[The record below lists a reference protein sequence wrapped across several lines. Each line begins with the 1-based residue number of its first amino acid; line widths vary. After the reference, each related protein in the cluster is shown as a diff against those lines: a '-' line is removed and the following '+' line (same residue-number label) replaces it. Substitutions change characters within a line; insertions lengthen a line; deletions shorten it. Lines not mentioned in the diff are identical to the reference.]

1 MRSKPTMIH
10 LSAARAAQGM
20 SLIEVMIA
28 LLIATVLIGGMLQIF
43 VATKASYQMQQG
55 VARVQENGRFAMQLI
70 ERSVR
75 MAGYM
80 GCGNDRT
87 RIGAYADLDSA
98 GLTSGVNDGQGF
110 FNHLSTTNGTVPA
123 TTPYPFHFERPIEA
137 YEFNQALVANAV
149 AAVDPTA
156 AHWTPALPAA
166 ITGVVK
172 GSDVIVVRYFSELS
186 TPILYYNSDLT
197 IASAIRV
204 DPASPLIAA
213 SGAVTNG
220 LFAVANCR
228 TADLFNA
235 TAYATGALVGAQ
247 GTINQWQ
254 YDATTAAG
262 KTWFGL
268 SSYGQSGATG
278 VFDAELYSAKYAAFY
293 VGIGT
298 NGSPVLMRQELKS
311 AFTDPTDALG
321 APEEVAE
328 GIENIRIAFG
338 IDDGTVKTDAVTT
351 YKTVTQLLTGLTDS
365 AVVTNPPNIAI
376 NAQLRKVLTVRI
388 SLLVRSTELSDALTR
403 NHTYT
408 LLNAASPASS
418 TISRTITPPNDGS
431 FRGVYETNIALRN
444 RIILRQN

>member
-1 MRSKPTMIH
+1 MKSKSKMVYVTPPK
-10 LSAARAAQGM
+10 AARGM
-20 SLIEVMIA
+20 SLIELMIA
-28 LLIATVLIGGMLQIF
+28 LVIATVLIGGMLQIF
-43 VATKASYQMQQG
+43 MATKASYQLQQG

-123 TTPYPFHFERPIEA
+123 TTPYPFHYERPIEA
-137 YEFNQALVANAV
+137 YEYNQALVAKAV
-149 AAVDPTA
+149 PAVDNTA
-156 AHWTPALPAA
+156 NNWTPSLPSS

-197 IASAIRV
+197 VTSAIRV

-220 LFAVANCR
+220 LFAIANCR
-228 TADLFNA
+228 TGDLFNA
-235 TAYATGALVGAQ
+235 TAYATGVLAGAQ

-254 YDATTAAG
+254 YDPTAAPT
-262 KTWFGL
+262 KTWFGF
-268 SSYGQSGATG
+268 SSYGQSGTTG

-293 VGIGT
+293 VGIGS
-298 NGSPVLMRQELKS
+298 NGTPVLMRQELKS

-321 APEEVAE
+321 TPEEVAE
-328 GIENIRIAFG
+328 GVENMRVAFG
-338 IDDGTVKTDAVTT
+338 IDDGAVKTDTVTT

-365 AVVTNPPNIAI
+365 TVVTNPPNIAI
-376 NAQLRKVLTVRI
+376 NAQLRKVLSVRV
-388 SLLVRSTELSDALTR
+388 SLLIRSPELSDALTR
-403 NHTYT
+403 DHTYT

-418 TISRTITPPNDGS
+418 TITRTVTPPNDGS

>member
-1 MRSKPTMIH
+1 MRSKSAMIQ
-10 LSAARAAQGM
+10 LSVQRTSRGM
-20 SLIEVMIA
+20 SLIEIMIA

-87 RIGAYADLDSA
+87 RIGAYADLDTSGA
-98 GLTSGVNDGQGF
+98 TSGVNDGQGF
-110 FNHLSTTNGTVPA
+110 FNHLSTTNGSVPA
-123 TTPYPFHFERPIEA
+123 TTPYPFHYERPIEA
-137 YEFNQALVANAV
+137 YEYNQVLVAKATAV
-149 AAVDPTA
+149 VDNTA
-156 AHWTPALPAA
+156 SHWTPTLPAS

-172 GSDVIVVRYFSELS
+172 GSDVLVVRYFSDVS
-186 TPILYYNSDLT
+186 TPILYYNSDST
-197 IASAIRV
+197 VPAAIRV

-213 SGAVTNG
+213 SGAVTGG
-220 LFAVANCR
+220 LFAIANCR

-235 TAYATGALVGAQ
+235 TGYAAGVLAGAQ
-247 GTINQWQ
+247 GTINTWQ
-254 YDATTAAG
+254 YDPTNAAN

-278 VFDAELYSAKYAAFY
+278 VFDAELYNAKYAAFY

-311 AFTDPTDALG
+311 VIADPTDAIG
-321 APEEVAE
+321 APEELAE
-328 GIENIRIAFG
+328 GIENMRVAFG
-338 IDDGTVKTDAVTT
+338 IDNGAVKVDAVTA
-351 YKTVTQLLTGLTDS
+351 YKTVTQLLNGLTDS
-365 AVVTNPPNIAI
+365 AVVTDPPNIAI

-388 SLLVRSTELSDALTR
+388 SLLVRSPELSDALTR

-408 LLNAASPASS
+408 LLNAAAPASS
-418 TISRTITPPNDGS
+418 TISRTITPPDDGS